1 MLEVSDVRKKG
12 RIYRTFVRGVSLL
25 SKVYRE
31 KSITDYV
38 VCRSFNYNVELKA
51 WIRENL
57 Q

>member
-1 MLEVSDVRKKG
+1 MLEVSDVLKKG
-12 RIYRTFVRGVSLL
+12 IIYRTFVRGVSLL

-31 KSITDYV
+31 KFMTDYI

-51 WIRENL
+51 RIRENL